1 MTNRHASLYHTETN
15 QPAGKVLK
23 QELIT
28 YEQTD
33 YGIKISR
40 LERSFGADS
49 HSDSYESKPLPLGP
63 QTEPEAEKK
72 PVRIISK
79 RRARKDDPI
88 FNGGFTISSHRTPP
102 QKPTEGRKEE
112 E

>member
-40 LERSFGADS
+40 LERSFGADD
-49 HSDSYESKPLPLGP
+49 HSDSYETKPLPLGP
-63 QTEPEAEKK
+63 EKEPEAEKK

-79 RRARKDDPI
+79 SRARKDDPI
-88 FNGGFTISSHRTPP
+88 FSGGFTISSHRTAS
-102 QKPTEGRKEE
+102 QKPVESRNKEE
-112 E
+112 

>member
-15 QPAGKVLK
+15 KPDCRVLK

-49 HSDSYESKPLPLGP
+49 HSDSYESKPLPL
-63 QTEPEAEKK
+63 
-72 PVRIISK
+72 
-79 RRARKDDPI
+79 ARK
-88 FNGGFTISSHRTPP
+88 R
-102 QKPTEGRKEE
+102 
-112 E
+112 

>member
-1 MTNRHASLYHTETN
+1 MTVRHASLYNTENN

-49 HSDSYESKPLPLGP
+49 HSDSYESKPLPL
-63 QTEPEAEKK
+63 
-72 PVRIISK
+72 
-79 RRARKDDPI
+79 ARK
-88 FNGGFTISSHRTPP
+88 R
-102 QKPTEGRKEE
+102 
-112 E
+112 